1 MKDRTLDS
9 AAEGNSRHADTRNR
23 PETIS
28 LYNPVYADDVIA
40 LRETPVAIRDRKSQ
54 AKPTLDSL
62 RKTILKLRSSLMLNN
77 KKDKTSAGDDR
88 VIIATLRLSWS
99 YRRDRISFR
108 TVQSVGRLERRVSDV
123 RFWKT

>member
-1 MKDRTLDS
+1 
-9 AAEGNSRHADTRNR
+9 
-23 PETIS
+23 
-28 LYNPVYADDVIA
+28 